1 MFPTGNI
8 RKPEVLSHFQGGGG
22 GGMGGAG
29 GGGGKKQNIDLKLVN
44 LSYIPI
50 FKKH

>member
-1 MFPTGNI
+1 MFPD
-8 RKPEVLSHFQGGGG
+8 VSHWKHQKARGSVTFSGGGG
-22 GGMGGAG
+22 GGVGGMGT
-29 GGGGKKQNIDLKLVN
+29 KQNIDLKLVN